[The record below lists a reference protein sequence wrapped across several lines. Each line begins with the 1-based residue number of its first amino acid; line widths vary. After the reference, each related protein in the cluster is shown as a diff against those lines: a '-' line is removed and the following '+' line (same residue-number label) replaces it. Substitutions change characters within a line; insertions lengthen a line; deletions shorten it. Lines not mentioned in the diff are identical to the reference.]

1 MQNYINSLCI
11 CQHNKIVLDICV
23 IMLYYIIEVIHV
35 MKFIEENDKKE
46 KRINF
51 AIDAELFNKLTER
64 AQAVGVSRAELIR
77 LYLERGLEQGQ
88 ERRSDK

>member
-1 MQNYINSLCI
+1 M
-11 CQHNKIVLDICV
+11 LDICV
-23 IMLYYIIEVIHV
+23 IMLYYIIEVIYV

-51 AIDAELFNKLTER
+51 AIDTELFNKLTER

>member
-1 MQNYINSLCI
+1 M
-11 CQHNKIVLDICV
+11 LDICV
-23 IMLYYIIEVIHV
+23 KMLYYIIEVIHV

-51 AIDAELFNKLTER
+51 AIDTELFNKLTER

>member
-1 MQNYINSLCI
+1 M
-11 CQHNKIVLDICV
+11 LDICV
-23 IMLYYIIEVIHV
+23 IMLYYIIEVIYI

-51 AIDAELFNKLTER
+51 AIDTELFNKLTER

>member
-1 MQNYINSLCI
+1 M
-11 CQHNKIVLDICV
+11 LDICV
-23 IMLYYIIEVIHV
+23 IMLYYIIEVIYI